1 MHLNTPIFPF
11 RNAMVPT
18 YQWLFAAFHFKY
30 WWDLCILLD
39 SFDIHLFSY
48 DEEKIKKNSITN
60 MYVISFLF
68 QTFCLQLYLKGTFCL
83 FCLLQ
88 NFLMT
93 KYLFQ
98 TFSTARGA
106 SWSNQNQPQCPVFCN
121 MILSIKAA
129 SFLHKINNK

>member
-1 MHLNTPIFPF
+1 MQWVQLINDLIGNT
-11 RNAMVPT
+11 
-18 YQWLFAAFHFKY
+18 LFAAFHFKY

-39 SFDIHLFSY
+39 SFDVHLFSY

-68 QTFCLQLYLKGTFCL
+68 HTFCLQLYLKGTFCL

-88 NFLMT
+88 NFPMM

-98 TFSTARGA
+98 TVFNCAWCFLIKSKST
-106 SWSNQNQPQCPVFCN
+106 SVS
-121 MILSIKAA
+121 
-129 SFLHKINNK
+129 SFLQYDFINKSCFFFT